1 MSKAYVGN
9 PVFAFLQTRGLS
21 VMQLLKIADLDVSAI
36 YQTLEGV
43 YSSIP
48 PRVMQEL
55 VSLGA
60 DEKTLQTNYEKYR
73 ADLRR
78 KVLEHLPPLAE
89 GMK

>member
-21 VMQLLKIADLDVSAI
+21 VMQFLKISDLEVSAV
-36 YQTLEGV
+36 YQSLEGV

-60 DEKTLQTNYEKYR
+60 DEETLQTAYR
-73 ADLRR
+73 EYRGDRR
-78 KVLEHLPPLAE
+78 REVLKGLQPLAE
-89 GMK
+89 GTK

>member
-21 VMQLLKIADLDVSAI
+21 VMQILKISDLDVSSV

-60 DEKTLQTNYEKYR
+60 DEEELQTDYRKYR

-78 KVLEHLPPLAE
+78 TVLEGLPPLAE
-89 GMK
+89 GQK